1 MGVASKMICDSDPF
15 VAFLKGQKKSH
26 RRWPFAYGHC
36 AAGRRKKY
44 GEIPGISLRCT
55 RTVHVCVCVCTVSMI
70 CVCVYRFCK
79 PIVQSDCKKTF
90 TVFQEATASP
100 GISYT
105 KGKTGLPLPAH
116 NDLAGLSQQHK
127 L

>member
-1 MGVASKMICDSDPF
+1 MGVASIFGKMICDSDPF

-55 RTVHVCVCVCTVSMI
+55 RTVHVCVYCI
-70 CVCVYRFCK
+70 HDLCVCV
-79 PIVQSDCKKTF
+79 
-90 TVFQEATASP
+90 
-100 GISYT
+100 
-105 KGKTGLPLPAH
+105 
-116 NDLAGLSQQHK
+116 
-127 L
+127 